1 MQVDASGRVPLKI
14 WTDDVEAG
22 AMEQAR
28 HLAELPFA
36 FRHVAI
42 MGDCHQGYGM
52 PIGGVLATQGV
63 VIPNAVGVDIGCGMR
78 AFALTCPLARFMDRR
93 DAIMHEIQRAIPTGF
108 NHHHAK
114 QPDWLDLFTEVTL
127 YGETPILER
136 EYEKSL
142 YQIGTLGGGNHF
154 IEAQATGDDELS
166 GVAFMLHSGSRNVG
180 FQVAKHYNKLAIE
193 MNARWHSSV
202 PKDHELAFLP
212 LDSDEGQTYLAEMNA
227 CLRFAYLNREHMM
240 HAIQS
245 VLYRE
250 GIGWGDEID
259 IHHNYAAM
267 ENHFG
272 KNVMVH
278 RKGAVRAREGET
290 VIIPGSMGSASYIGA
305 GLGNRE
311 SFMSCSHGA
320 GRAMGRKAAQRAIP
334 AADVLA
340 EMEAADIALYK
351 VKKADVAEECR
362 RAYHDIDVVMANQAD
377 LVRITT
383 KLRPLAVVKA

>member
-14 WTDDVEAG
+14 WTDDMEEG
-22 AMEQAR
+22 ALEQSR
-28 HLAELPFA
+28 HLADLPFA

-42 MGDCHQGYGM
+42 MPDTHQGYGM
-52 PIGGVLATQGV
+52 PIGGVLATVGV

-78 AFALTCPLARFMDRR
+78 AWPLDCTVDEFMAKR
-93 DAIMHEIQRAIPTGF
+93 DAIMHEIHRAIPTGF
-108 NHHHAK
+108 SHHK
-114 QPDWLDLFTEVTL
+114 ESQPDWAGAELLQVGDGRF
-127 YGETPILER
+127 PILER

-142 YQIGTLGGGNHF
+142 TQIGTLGGGNHF
-154 IEAQATGDDELS
+154 IEAQADAG
-166 GVAFMLHSGSRNVG
+166 GMAWFMLHSGSRNVG
-180 FQVAKHYNKLAIE
+180 FQVAKHYNKLAVD

-202 PKDHELAFLP
+202 PKEHELAFLP
-212 LDSDEGQTYLAEMNA
+212 LDSDEGQTYIKEMNA

-259 IHHNYAAM
+259 IHHNYATM

-278 RKGAVRAREGET
+278 RKGAVRARDGET
-290 VIIPGSMGSASYIGA
+290 VIIPGSMGSASYIGV

-340 EMEAADIALYK
+340 EMEAADISLYK
-351 VKKADVAEECR
+351 AKKADVAEECR
-362 RAYHDIDVVMANQAD
+362 QAYHDIDMVMANQAD
-377 LVRITT
+377 LVRTT
-383 KLRPLAVVKA
+383 TTLRPLAVVKA